1 MELSSLSISE
11 CSITKQALA
20 IPVSAFIP
28 LILSF
33 LLFLNSDGIYY
44 SRSGITK
51 FGESTTY
58 DLGWSDVILKLDDL
72 RNHKQI
78 TLGCYIKILCIE
90 QDEPDNDN
98 LIIYECPLRLEHPL
112 LRCSLSDGF
121 KFSIQWKLSD
131 SERDLMQS
139 ARPGQSYES
148 KIMAEM
154 FCFRLFPMESI
165 PLPRERSFYVFSFVC
180 YRRGYRS

>member
-1 MELSSLSISE
+1 M
-11 CSITKQALA
+11 
-20 IPVSAFIP
+20 
-28 LILSF
+28 
-33 LLFLNSDGIYY
+33 
-44 SRSGITK
+44 
-51 FGESTTY
+51 
-58 DLGWSDVILKLDDL
+58 ILKLDDL

-154 FCFRLFPMESI
+154 FCFRLFPNGIHSASEGEVILCLQLCLLPPGISELITRFVLHVLSCCNLESKAI
-165 PLPRERSFYVFSFVC
+165 SELFNDHSITLKVDVAV
-180 YRRGYRS
+180 RRDGHSL